1 MLNRRYQLAGKL
13 AVFILLAIL
22 VTTAVAYYQQR
33 DIPKGQAPPLKGR
46 TLHGNFLD
54 LQQMTAQGPVL
65 IYFWAS
71 WCPYCRIVSPKISEL
86 AREHQVIGVAMQS
99 GGEEKVE
106 EFMQRYNLKFP
117 TINDPGGAISAL
129 WGVRITPTMVIVGS
143 DGKIAWIT
151 SGTTSKLG
159 LKLRLEMTD

>member
-1 MLNRRYQLAGKL
+1 VRNHWLQLAGKFS
-13 AVFILLAIL
+13 VFILLAIL

-33 DIPKGQAPPLKGR
+33 DIPKEQAPPLKGR
-46 TLHGNFLD
+46 TLHGNLLD

-99 GGEEKVE
+99 GSEEVVE
-106 EFMQRYNLKFP
+106 EYMQRYNLKFP
-117 TINDPGGAISAL
+117 TINDPGGATSAL
-129 WGVRITPTMVIVGS
+129 WGVRVTPTMVIVGS
-143 DGKIAWIT
+143 DGKIAWVT

-159 LKLRLEMTD
+159 LKLRLELTE